1 MNYPNNATIDVDALM
16 IALTHQPHALPPDLQ
31 QQLSQVGQAMAA
43 NQPDA
48 AQALR
53 NLVRSYEPLE
63 AAYFSVLTQWDNEY
77 ASQQRAKSLEATFQ
91 TTEGFGFIFVH
102 DILPSQDWV
111 KTAKHL
117 ADFQMNVSSE
127 VDDQPDF
134 WERGNTIV
142 TMISGGAFLGVLL
155 AQMPGAIIGGVIA
168 GIFGWFSSGSRKH
181 QSIE

>member
-77 ASQQRAKSLEATFQ
+77 ASQQRAKSLDGTFH
-91 TTEGFGFIFVH
+91 TTQGLGFIFTQ
-102 DILPSQDWV
+102 DILPAMDWV
-111 KTAKHL
+111 AAAKSL
-117 ADFQMNVSSE
+117 SVIG
-127 VDDQPDF
+127 DQDTQPQ
-134 WERGNTIV
+134 WIKRGNTIV
-142 TMISGGAFLGVLL
+142 TMVSGGAFLGVLL
-155 AQMPGAIIGGVIA
+155 AQFPGAIVGAIIA
-168 GIFGWFSSGSRKH
+168 GIFGWYSSKPKAVEG
-181 QSIE
+181 

>member
-1 MNYPNNATIDVDALM
+1 MNHPNNATIDVDALM

-77 ASQQRAKSLEATFQ
+77 ASQQRAKSLDGTFH
-91 TTEGFGFIFVH
+91 TTQGLGFIFTQ
-102 DILPSQDWV
+102 DILPAMDWV
-111 KTAKHL
+111 AAAKSL
-117 ADFQMNVSSE
+117 SVIG
-127 VDDQPDF
+127 DQDTQPQ
-134 WERGNTIV
+134 WIKRGNTIV
-142 TMISGGAFLGVLL
+142 TMVSGGAFLGVLL
-155 AQMPGAIIGGVIA
+155 AQFPGAIVGAIIA
-168 GIFGWFSSGSRKH
+168 GIFGWYSSKPKAVEG
-181 QSIE
+181 

>member
-77 ASQQRAKSLEATFQ
+77 ASQQRAKSLDGTFH
-91 TTEGFGFIFVH
+91 TTQGLGFIFTQ
-102 DILPSQDWV
+102 DILPAMDWV
-111 KTAKHL
+111 AAAKSL
-117 ADFQMNVSSE
+117 SAV
-127 VDDQPDF
+127 VDQDTQPQ
-134 WERGNTIV
+134 WIKRGNTIV
-142 TMISGGAFLGVLL
+142 TMVSGGAFLGVLL
-155 AQMPGAIIGGVIA
+155 AQFPGAIVGAIIA
-168 GIFGWFSSGSRKH
+168 GIFGWYSSKPKAVEG
-181 QSIE
+181 